1 MSNSITPFKKYQI
14 SLREI
19 NTGESKDVTVQ
30 VNQSID
36 VVKHMISNIFDDT
49 IYELTDIVE
58 IKSILQIAVEP
69 YCTN

>member
-1 MSNSITPFKKYQI
+1 MINNITPFKKYQI

-36 VVKHMISNIFDDT
+36 VVRYMISNIFDDT

>member
-49 IYELTDIVE
+49 IYELTNIVE